1 MRLERCNT
9 LEQTDSCEAIMN
21 KSETTVAPTAK
32 SAYAVELQKVES
44 AINTLSNRLEVALGD
59 GTLSDK
65 IHWSNVA
72 DLQRLSIVLER
83 ALDLDFPR
91 IP

>member
-1 MRLERCNT
+1 
-9 LEQTDSCEAIMN
+9 MN